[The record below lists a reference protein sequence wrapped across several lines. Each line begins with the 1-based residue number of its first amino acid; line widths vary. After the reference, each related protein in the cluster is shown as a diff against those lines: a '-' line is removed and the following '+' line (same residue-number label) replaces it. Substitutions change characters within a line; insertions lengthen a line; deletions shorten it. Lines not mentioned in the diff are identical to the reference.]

1 MFTNSIEVRD
11 ATLKDLNEI
20 YAIEK
25 ESFPDP
31 YPKPLLKAFFYHP
44 GIYIVAVIGGEIVG
58 YAIGIIRFRSLGH
71 IISIAVRKESRG
83 RGIGKKL
90 LKELIK
96 RLSAMGA
103 KKIRIEVRESNEIAI
118 NLYKKFGFVTKEK
131 IFGYYP
137 DGEAA
142 LVMFIDLP

>member
-1 MFTNSIEVRD
+1 MFANSAEVRD
-11 ATLKDLNEI
+11 ATLNDLNEI

-25 ESFPDP
+25 ESFSDP

-44 GIYIVAVIGGEIVG
+44 GAYIVAVVRGKVVG

-71 IISIAVRKESRG
+71 IISIAVEKDFRG
-83 RGIGKKL
+83 KGIGKKL
-90 LKELIK
+90 LHELIK
-96 RLSAMGA
+96 RLSGMGA

-118 NLYKKFGFVTKEK
+118 NLYKKTGFTTKEK
-131 IFGYYP
+131 IFRYYP

-142 LVMFIDLP
+142 LVMFIDLQ

>member
-1 MFTNSIEVRD
+1 MFANSAEVRD
-11 ATLKDLNEI
+11 ATLNDLNEI

-25 ESFPDP
+25 ESFSDP

-44 GIYIVAVIGGEIVG
+44 GAYIVAVVRGKVVG

-71 IISIAVRKESRG
+71 IISIAVEKDFRG
-83 RGIGKKL
+83 KGIGKKL
-90 LKELIK
+90 LHELIK
-96 RLSAMGA
+96 RLSGMGA

-118 NLYKKFGFVTKEK
+118 NLYKKMGFTTKEK
-131 IFGYYP
+131 ISRYYP

-142 LVMFIDLP
+142 LVMFIDLQ